1 MSNKMISDKSIL
13 TALPRVA
20 LTPAWLRAKSM
31 LTELHSR
38 LQQTATH
45 QQHQSNRQLR
55 PFWCLVLQQ
64 TSVKFRSEMWTE
76 HRPRL
81 FAGWYLFSVLSP
93 VQTPADKCKTVRWQW
108 STMLWHPVVVV
119 VSVGDDH
126 NDLWLLV
133 QGLGLRTKLA
143 SSSSVSAK
151 WLFTNTASFGKPRW
165 WWWYNIPDLQIQP
178 GKNKSLDLM

>member
-13 TALPRVA
+13 IALPRVA

-108 STMLWHPVVVV
+108 SMLWYPVVVV
-119 VSVGDDH
+119 VSVGDDQY
-126 NDLWLLV
+126 DLWLLV

-143 SSSSVSAK
+143 PLQYQLNGCLQVQQALENRDGGGGIIFLTFKSSPAR
-151 WLFTNTASFGKPRW
+151 TNHW
-165 WWWYNIPDLQIQP
+165 I
-178 GKNKSLDLM
+178 